1 MQCSAIHI
9 RRRHG
14 QKAAVTG
21 AQLAAARND
30 GERGCDEMDMQWP
43 ALANLHSAEAR
54 RVALPV
60 NYLILETS
68 EGNEPNHNTCCGRPF
83 F

>member
-1 MQCSAIHI
+1 
-9 RRRHG
+9 
-14 QKAAVTG
+14 
-21 AQLAAARND
+21 
-30 GERGCDEMDMQWP
+30 MDMQWL

-60 NYLILETS
+60 NYLILETG